1 MKYASLK
8 NDIINLLHS
17 SDYNLFLK
25 FYDTDGQTTLDT
37 EDCEWCYV
45 SNYNIMIK
53 FMDDD
58 NSVIEIWKGTET
70 LDDNMKH
77 MLQRIRELTGLNGV
91 TVQIRVYN
99 DLNQR
104 KIYNLVKND
113 IMKREKSEEM
123 NESQRID
130 DTLIKALTE
139 VVSVALSTKKPSDFY
154 LSEAMQLE
162 NTRKIYEEM
171 IKEISSLNKLK
182 NINITESFQ
191 PLTLI
196 TSENTLSQIKEFVKN
211 LSNKKKIAE
220 SSTNIKNIAKFV
232 KNKYLHNCI
241 TNENKKPTLFVLENV
256 KVYETYGKSN
266 RDNLINAYNKLLS
279 LTTNASKGTDIIREI
294 RNNKIC
300 EEYNVTRKE
309 LIDFWLSKDNKK
321 IDKNVYYVI
330 ENYNG
335 DEIVVSSQMKNGLE
349 TLAQYF
355 NQGGS
360 KDDYICKN
368 IMEETVKYNQISDF
382 IKRYKDDYKIRKYIP
397 KFKNIFVENANKL
410 REASLKFSRE
420 LFETVED
427 IDYTKQ
433 YNKLCKEMGIEHPA
447 IKYLAIENAKR
458 DAEYCAVLMEETL
471 TDEEIL
477 TEGLKPYVKN
487 PFTLYNIVRIIMDKQ
502 ILVNKVLNENVS
514 DNLLESAK
522 SLYNKIC
529 NDDNIVLTAIS
540 SSLFNLL
547 HTKNLTESKKT
558 YLQTLLKYV

>member
-139 VVSVALSTKKPSDFY
+139 VVSVALSTKKSSDFY

-171 IKEISSLNKLK
+171 IKEISSLSKLK

-220 SSTNIKNIAKFV
+220 SSNNIKNIAKFV

-335 DEIVVSSQMKNGLE
+335 DEIVFSSQMKNGLE

-360 KDDYICKN
+360 KDDHIFKN

-382 IKRYKDDYKIRKYIP
+382 IKKYKDDYKIRKYIP

-433 YNKLCKEMGIEHPA
+433 YSKLCKEMGIEHPA

-487 PFTLYNIVRIIMDKQ
+487 PFTLYNIVRVIMDKQ